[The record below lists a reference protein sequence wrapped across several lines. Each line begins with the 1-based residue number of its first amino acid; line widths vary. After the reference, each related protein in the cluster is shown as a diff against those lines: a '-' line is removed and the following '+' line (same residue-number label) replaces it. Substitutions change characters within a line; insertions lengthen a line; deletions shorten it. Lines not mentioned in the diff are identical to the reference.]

1 MVSRRGLAGAAAIG
15 TGVVGGVV
23 GGVAAWRVYQT
34 VGSPP
39 ARVGFTLTEAEV
51 LRAVRFLDG
60 HPAIDTH
67 AHPGRTFVRGG
78 KNLTWK
84 VRLYASRG
92 TFERRSMEAMRA
104 GHLAAACF
112 CAVADLPTLDA
123 RAGGLTSVR
132 DFTPGEAYA
141 AYRTQIGNLRSV
153 VSGEEV
159 TLVLASTDVSHAHA
173 AGRVGAILAVE
184 GAEFLEGDLARVG
197 EAFAD
202 GVRVVTL
209 VHYLRGGVIGDVMT
223 ASPVHGG
230 LTGFGREA
238 VREMNRVGIVVD
250 LAHCSPQTAYDALE
264 VTVKPVIISHTDIEN
279 DRRGNA
285 RFVPVELAGAVA
297 DAGGLVGAWPAG
309 FALQNLDQYV
319 ARILALVDLL
329 GEDHVCLGTDMDA
342 NYRPVFESYAKMP
355 LLVGGLLRR
364 GMPEATLAKVIGGNF
379 LRVFTQTST
388 PDT

>member
-1 MVSRRGLAGAAAIG
+1 MVSRTALAGATAGVAL
-15 TGVVGGVV
+15 GVVGGA
-23 GGVAAWRVYQT
+23 AAWRVYQT

-39 ARVGFTLTEAEV
+39 APVGFTLAEAEV
-51 LRAVRFLDG
+51 RRALRFLDE
-60 HPAIDTH
+60 HPAVDTH

-78 KNLTWK
+78 NNLTWK

-92 TFERRSMEAMRA
+92 TFERRSMEAIRA

-132 DFTPGEAYA
+132 DFAPGEAYS
-141 AYRTQIGNLRSV
+141 AYRTQIANLRAV
-153 VSGEEV
+153 VTGDDV
-159 TLVLASTDVSHAHA
+159 ALVLAPADVYHAHA
-173 AGRVGAILAVE
+173 AGRVGVILAVE
-184 GAEFLEGDLARVG
+184 GAEFLEDDLARVG
-197 EAFAD
+197 QAFAD

-250 LAHCSPQTAYDALE
+250 LAHCSPQTAYDALD
-264 VTVKPVIISHTDIEN
+264 VTVKPVIISHTDIED
-279 DRRGNA
+279 DRRRNA
-285 RFVPVELAGAVA
+285 RFVPVELARAVA
-297 DAGGLVGAWPAG
+297 EAGGLIGAWPAG
-309 FALQNLDQYV
+309 FALRNLDQY
-319 ARILALVDLL
+319 AQRILALVDLL

-342 NYRPVFESYAKMP
+342 NYRPVFETYAKMP
-355 LLVGGLLRR
+355 LLVGRLLRR
-364 GMPEATLAKVIGGNF
+364 GMPEETLAKVIGGNF
-379 LRVFTQTST
+379 LRVFTQTLT
-388 PDT
+388 PGQ